1 MTRKRSLSEGTSLHA
16 FLSERDRELFEVDRN
31 ILARI
36 VYKNQYQFRRIDI
49 LNRVKHLVKSI
60 DLFLKTGDMSLVPS
74 ILQLVDIASERFF
87 QQLTMGLMVPLSI
100 TCVAAIAR
108 LGDTLR
114 RTPSKLEALSG
125 IQIDDEGEIIAR

>member
-1 MTRKRSLSEGTSLHA
+1 
-16 FLSERDRELFEVDRN
+16 
-31 ILARI
+31 
-36 VYKNQYQFRRIDI
+36 
-49 LNRVKHLVKSI
+49 LVKSI

-114 RTPSKLEALSG
+114 RTTPKLEALSG
-125 IQIDDEGEIIAR
+125 IQTDDEGEFIAR

>member
-1 MTRKRSLSEGTSLHA
+1 MTRKRSLSQDTSLPP

-114 RTPSKLEALSG
+114 RTTPKLEALSG
-125 IQIDDEGEIIAR
+125 IQTDDEGEFIAR